1 MLSSVGKEESDLNS
15 TTETRTGYLP
25 FNGTELYFETKGTGN
40 PLLLIHAGVADRRMW
55 EQQFE
60 EFSRSHF
67 VIRCD
72 LRGFG
77 LTRNPPGDF
86 AHHEDI
92 AALLRSLQ
100 VESAR
105 VVGASFGGSV
115 AIDFAISHPGMVDAL
130 VLAAPALGGYDFASA
145 AILDFFEAEEAA
157 FERGDLDTATEL
169 NLRMWVDGFG
179 RQPGTVS
186 PDIREQVREMQFHI
200 FLQAQ
205 QPGGN
210 SKNLAPPA
218 IDRLHEIAV
227 PTLVLI
233 GDHDAAEF
241 LSIADLIARRIQ
253 NARLVTI
260 PGAAHLPS
268 MEKPGEFNRR
278 VLEFLATLE

>member
-86 AHHEDI
+86 AHHADI
-92 AALLRSLQ
+92 AALLRSLR